1 MTASLPKTPL
11 AHKPGGYLGLA
22 NYSSLGTFWRY
33 LRGAAAAGRSVSL
46 VRGDSAD
53 ICRRRLAGYTVP
65 GAGFLLDSAR
75 LQRELEH
82 DFVPHPAVL
91 AFLGGDPAPLRE
103 ELNAHYVLHTD
114 FVLALTAGRELI
126 VRPEFTFRPQ
136 PGAAATLAPGLP
148 LHGQRM
154 SRDEIGVLL
163 SRACG
168 L

>member
-1 MTASLPKTPL
+1 MTASLPKKPL
-11 AHKPGGYLGLA
+11 AAKPGGYLGLA

-33 LRGAAAAGRSVSL
+33 LRGAGAAGRTVGL
-46 VRGDSAD
+46 VRGDD
-53 ICRRRLAGYTVP
+53 PDTCRRRISGYTVP

-103 ELNAHYVLHTD
+103 ELNAHYALHTD

-126 VRPEFTFRPQ
+126 VRPEFVFRPAAD
-136 PGAAATLAPGLP
+136 GAGTLPPTLRLYGR
-148 LHGQRM
+148 RM